1 MRAERFTPV
10 FRLRHKREYDAVY
23 AGRARAERG
32 PLVVHALPNGLGHHR
47 LGLAVGRRLGS
58 APRRNRLK
66 RKIREVFRTTRTRLP
81 GAYDLIVSARAH
93 EDADIDRYRS
103 WLLDAVDHLHATW
116 TRRNQ
121 RALDRGDPQR
131 RMAPPSPSPPAD

>member
-1 MRAERFTPV
+1 VRAERFTPI

-32 PLVVHALPNGLGHHR
+32 PLIVHAIPNALGHHR

-81 GAYDLIVSARAH
+81 GAYDLVVSARAH
-93 EDADIDRYRS
+93 EDADIERYRS
-103 WLLDAVDHLHATW
+103 WLAEAIEHLHATW

-121 RALDRGDPQR
+121 RALERSGPQR
-131 RMAPPSPSPPAD
+131 TGSPPSPSPPAD